1 MSSFDEDVVR
11 EYFELNG
18 FFVRQLNKHLM
29 RSRKKTSEDTIS
41 MLVLNPSF
49 SEKSRET
56 NFQLFSVDM
65 TAVRQA
71 LVVVHKWK
79 HTRVTPAILKSN
91 ARLADFLKKELLK
104 RMNILVAVE
113 DESIENI
120 EDFKRIVVIPGLPT
134 ADPYRNEC
142 INLFKKQG
150 IDGVIAF
157 STILENWLRYVE
169 VNHSYHKSE
178 LLQFVRVLKIYDMV
192 QSPQMRFL

>member
-157 STILENWLRYVE
+157 RCLA
-169 VNHSYHKSE
+169 
-178 LLQFVRVLKIYDMV
+178 KI
-192 QSPQMRFL
+192 S